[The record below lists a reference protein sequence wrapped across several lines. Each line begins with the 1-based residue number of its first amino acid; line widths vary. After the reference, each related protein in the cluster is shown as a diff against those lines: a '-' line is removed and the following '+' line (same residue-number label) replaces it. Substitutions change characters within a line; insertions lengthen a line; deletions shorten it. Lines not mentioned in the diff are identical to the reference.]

1 MFKNFT
7 DILTAD
13 CEVVKFS
20 DEQFFY
26 PIFKNG
32 RSSLTMYAGTNNLP
46 LLKNKEISNC
56 KKITVFLRSPIER
69 FVSGV
74 YTFFYFINNQAI
86 DENTLK
92 KIENFEIINRHFI
105 PQYVWLLHLYKYF
118 RGTIEFKPVLELY
131 NLIPNRD
138 GPWTNNPKPWKVI
151 TQEEKDKILSI
162 EHKKYIEIDEKII
175 KKYMNQ
181 SVELKTLVKEFKV

>member
-1 MFKNFT
+1 MFKNLT

-13 CEVVKFS
+13 CEVVKFN

-32 RSSLTMYAGTNNLP
+32 SSSLTTYARKNNL
-46 LLKNKEISNC
+46 LFLKNREISSC

-74 YTFFYFINNQAI
+74 HTFFYLTNNQLIDTAI
-86 DENTLK
+86 LQ
-92 KIENFEIINRHFI
+92 KIENFEVINRHFI
-105 PQYVWLLHLYKYF
+105 PQYLWLLHLHKHF
-118 RGTIEFKPVLELY
+118 KGTIEFKPILELY

-138 GPWTNNPKPWKVI
+138 GPWSNNATTWKAI

-162 EHKKYIEIDEKII
+162 KHKKYIEIDEKII
-175 KKYMNQ
+175 KKYMNE
-181 SVELKTLVKEFKV
+181 SVELKKIIREFKI

>member
-1 MFKNFT
+1 MFKNLT

-13 CEVVKFS
+13 CEVVKFN

-32 RSSLTMYAGTNNLP
+32 RSSIKTYAKKNNLTF
-46 LLKNKEISNC
+46 LKNKEISNC

-74 YTFFYFINNQAI
+74 HTFFYLTNNQSI
-86 DENTLK
+86 NDDTLK
-92 KIENFEIINRHFI
+92 KIESFDIIDRHFI

-118 RGTIEFKPVLELY
+118 RGTIEFRLVSELY
-131 NLIPNRD
+131 NIIPNRD
-138 GPWTNNPKPWKVI
+138 GPWINNPKLWHPI
-151 TQEEKDKILSI
+151 TEKEKNKILSI
-162 EHKKYIEIDEKII
+162 ENKKYIEIDEKII
-175 KKYMNQ
+175 KKYMNR
-181 SVELKTLVKEFKV
+181 SVELEKIIREFKI

>member
-1 MFKNFT
+1 MFKNLT

-32 RSSLTMYAGTNNLP
+32 SSSLTTYARKNNL
-46 LLKNKEISNC
+46 LFLKNREISNC

-74 YTFFYFINNQAI
+74 HTFFYLTNNQLI
-86 DENTLK
+86 DTAVLQ

-105 PQYVWLLHLYKYF
+105 PQYLWLLHLYKYF
-118 RGTIEFKPVLELY
+118 KGTIEFKPVLELY

-138 GPWTNNPKPWKVI
+138 GPWSDNATPWKAI

-162 EHKKYIEIDEKII
+162 KHKKYIEIDEKII
-175 KKYMNQ
+175 KKYMNG
-181 SVELKTLVKEFKV
+181 SVELKKIIREFKI

>member
-1 MFKNFT
+1 MFKNLT

-13 CEVVKFS
+13 CEVIKFN

-32 RSSLTMYAGTNNLP
+32 SSSLTTYARKNNL
-46 LLKNKEISNC
+46 LFLKNREISNC

-74 YTFFYFINNQAI
+74 HTFFYLTNNQSI
-86 DENTLK
+86 NDDTLK
-92 KIENFEIINRHFI
+92 KIESFDIIDRHFV

-118 RGTIEFKPVLELY
+118 RGTIEFRSVSELY
-131 NLIPNRD
+131 NIIPNRD
-138 GPWTNNPKPWKVI
+138 GPWINNPKPWHPI
-151 TQEEKDKILSI
+151 TKKEKNKILSI
-162 EHKKYIEIDEKII
+162 ENKKYVEVDEKII
-175 KKYMNQ
+175 KKYMNR
-181 SVELKTLVKEFKV
+181 SVELEKIIREFKI

>member
-1 MFKNFT
+1 MFKNLT

-13 CEVVKFS
+13 CEVIRFN
-20 DEQFFY
+20 DEQFVY

-32 RSSLTMYAGTNNLP
+32 RSSLTTYGKKNNL
-46 LLKNKEISNC
+46 LFLKNKEISNC

-74 YTFFYFINNQAI
+74 HTFFYLTNNQLI
-86 DENTLK
+86 DNDVLQ

-105 PQYVWLLHLYKYF
+105 PQYLWLFHLHKYF
-118 RGTIEFKPVLELY
+118 NGLIEFKSVLELY

-138 GPWTNNPKPWKVI
+138 GPWTNNLKLWKSI
-151 TQEEKDKILSI
+151 TQKEKDKILSI
-162 EHKKYIEIDEKII
+162 EHKKYIEVDEKII
-175 KKYMNQ
+175 KKYMNRT
-181 SVELKTLVKEFKV
+181 VKLEKLIKEFKI

>member
-1 MFKNFT
+1 MFKNLT

-13 CEVVKFS
+13 CEVIRFN
-20 DEQFFY
+20 DEQFVY

-32 RSSLTMYAGTNNLP
+32 RSSLTTYGKKNNL
-46 LLKNKEISNC
+46 LFLKNKEISNC

-74 YTFFYFINNQAI
+74 HTFFYLTNNQLI
-86 DENTLK
+86 DTDVLL

-105 PQYVWLLHLYKYF
+105 PQYLWLFHLHKYF
-118 RGTIEFKPVLELY
+118 NGLIEFKSVLELY

-138 GPWTNNPKPWKVI
+138 GPWTNNLKLWKSI
-151 TQEEKDKILSI
+151 TQKEKDKILSI
-162 EHKKYIEIDEKII
+162 EHKKYIEVDEKII
-175 KKYMNQ
+175 KKYMNRT
-181 SVELKTLVKEFKV
+181 VKLEKLIKEFKI

>member
-1 MFKNFT
+1 MFKNLT

-13 CEVVKFS
+13 CEVVKFD

-32 RSSLTMYAGTNNLP
+32 RSSLTTYAGRNNLT
-46 LLKNKEISNC
+46 LLKNKEISNL
-56 KKITVFLRSPIER
+56 KKITVFLRSPKER

-74 YTFFYFINNQAI
+74 YTFFYLTNNQSV

-92 KIENFEIINRHFI
+92 KIESFDIIDRHFV
-105 PQYVWLLHLYKYF
+105 PQYLWLLHLHKYF
-118 RGTIEFKPVLELY
+118 KGIIEFKPVLELY
-131 NLIPNRD
+131 KLIPNRD
-138 GPWTNNPKPWKVI
+138 GPWTGNPTPWKAI
-151 TQEEKDKILSI
+151 TQKDKDKILSI
-162 EHKKYIEIDEKII
+162 KHKKYIEVDNKII

-181 SVELKTLVKEFKV
+181 SVELEKLIKEFKI